1 MIAVVTKV
9 FHALTVR
16 CRELVHWG
24 VADVL
29 ADLLGG
35 ELVDALGNEGL
46 AVSGERLISGC
57 HFLFDMGYF
66 SFSVSVILSYY

>member
-46 AVSGERLISGC
+46 AVCGERLISGC
-57 HFLFDMGYF
+57 HFCLIWGIFLLVF
-66 SFSVSVILSYY
+66 L

>member
-24 VADVL
+24 VAD
-29 ADLLGG
+29 LLGG
-35 ELVDALGNEGL
+35 ELVEALGNEDL
-46 AVSGERLISGC
+46 AFMGERLISGC
-57 HFLFDMGYF
+57 HFCLIWGIFLLVF
-66 SFSVSVILSYY
+66 L